1 MVLLERHTQLAELA
15 AAQQDAATARGSLVL
30 VSGEAGV
37 GKTVLVQRF
46 AGQSDARVL
55 WGLCDDLVTPRPL
68 GPFRDMFAHLNGW
81 PDLAAFLDA
90 VLEDVAG
97 HPHPTVAVVEDAHW
111 ADRATLDAIRFLGR
125 RISRMRVLLV
135 VTYRDDEVPA
145 DHPLRLTLGAVPSA
159 DTRRVRLAPLSEA
172 AVATMARG
180 SRVDVKKLY
189 ELTGGN
195 PFYVSES
202 LADPELSVP
211 LPVQDAVMA
220 RVGRLGELGRASAE
234 LVSTVPG
241 AAELWLL
248 DACEVSDGL
257 DEAVR
262 LGVLRP
268 GRDVVTFSHELVRRA
283 VQQSLTE
290 TRREHINGLILDV
303 LAARD
308 ADPARLTHHAVQA
321 RRAAAVIRY
330 APLAAQRAAAMGA
343 DREAFEHYRR
353 ALEHAER
360 YPTHELLDLLDTT
373 ARSGYRSARIDDA
386 YPPATRAV
394 LLCRAAGD
402 QVRLGRSLCLLSEI
416 EWCRGNGSGAQA
428 AADEA
433 VAVLEGV
440 SAGTEQLVIAFT
452 LQAKL
457 AMLDHRPDAT
467 IAWGE
472 RAFALVGQ
480 RKGAAPPADLLVTV
494 GCARVQRSPD
504 DSEMLVDALRTA
516 LDRHDVSAASRAY
529 VNLADERTLHMRYGD
544 ALRFIEEGLAY
555 LETHDELAA
564 IDHLLAVRARW
575 HFDQGR
581 WSEAERDAAQT
592 TDAGAPSRTMAEL
605 VIGLIQ
611 ARRGDPSAAAT
622 LDNVARRAEAAG
634 EAQQI
639 VPVALAR
646 AELAWLAGDQAG
658 VTAALRPVLTIA
670 SRSGC
675 SRWIGEAA
683 LWQHRVGSL
692 DGTPDDVAEPYALQ
706 VAGHWREA
714 AAAWAALGRPY
725 DQADAL
731 ADAPVPEPLLE
742 ALTILDRHGAMP
754 RAAMVR
760 RRLTELG
767 VGSVP
772 RGPRAPTR
780 ASPAGLTPRQ
790 TEVLTLLADKLTYRD
805 IASLLH
811 VSIKTVD
818 HHVSAIRHKLGAG
831 TRDAAVVAARR
842 LGILA

>member
-1 MVLLERHTQLAELA
+1 MALLERHAQLAELA

-30 VSGEAGV
+30 VTGEAGV

-46 AGQSDARVL
+46 AGHSKARVL

-68 GPFRDMFAHLNGW
+68 GPFRDMFAHLNTQ

-90 VLEDVAG
+90 VVKDLAG
-97 HPHPTVAVVEDAHW
+97 HTYPTVAVVEDAHW

-125 RISRMRVLLV
+125 RISRMRALLV

-145 DHPLRLTLGAVPSA
+145 DHPLRLTLGAVSA
-159 DTRRVRLAPLSEA
+159 GDTRRVRLAPLSEA
-172 AVATMARG
+172 AVATLARG
-180 SRVDVKKLY
+180 SRVDAGKLY

-202 LADPELSVP
+202 LADPESSVP
-211 LPVQDAVMA
+211 LSVQDAVMA
-220 RVGRLGELGRASAE
+220 RVGRLGELGRACAE
-234 LVSTVPG
+234 LVSTIPG

-248 DACEVSDGL
+248 EACEVSDGL

-268 GRDVVTFSHELVRRA
+268 GRDVVTFSHELARRA
-283 VQQSLTE
+283 VEQSLAAA
-290 TRREHINGLILDV
+290 RREHVNGLILDA

-321 RRAAAVIRY
+321 RRAAAVSRY
-330 APLAAQRAAAMGA
+330 APLAAQRAAAIGA

-353 ALEHAER
+353 ALDHAER
-360 YPTHELLDLLDTT
+360 YPTLELLDLLDTT
-373 ARSGYRSARIDDA
+373 ARSGLRSAQIDDA
-386 YPPATRAV
+386 YAPATRAV
-394 LLCRAAGD
+394 GLCRASGD
-402 QVRLGRSLCLLSEI
+402 QVRLGGSLCLLSEI

-433 VAVLEGV
+433 IAVLEGI
-440 SAGTEQLVIAFT
+440 SAGTEELVAAYAQ
-452 LQAKL
+452 QARL
-457 AMLDHRPDAT
+457 AMLDHRIDAT
-467 IAWGE
+467 LAWGE
-472 RAFALVGQ
+472 KAFALVGQ
-480 RKGAAPPADLLVTV
+480 RAGAAPPADLLVTV
-494 GCARVQRSPD
+494 GTARVQRSAD
-504 DSEMLVDALRTA
+504 DAEMLVEALHTA
-516 LDRHDVSAASRAY
+516 LDGHHVHAASRAY
-529 VNLADERTLHMRYGD
+529 INLADERTLHMRYGD
-544 ALRFIEEGLAY
+544 ALRFIEDGLTY
-555 LETHDELAA
+555 LETHDLLAA
-564 IDHLLAVRARW
+564 IDHMLAVRARW
-575 HFDQGR
+575 HLDQGR

-592 TDAGAPSRTMAEL
+592 TDAEAPSRTMTEL
-605 VIGLIQ
+605 VIGLIR

-634 EAQQI
+634 EAQQL

-646 AELAWLAGDQAG
+646 AELAWLAGDHTG
-658 VTAALRPVLTIA
+658 VTAALEPVLPIVLP
-670 SRSGC
+670 SGC

-683 LWQHRVGSL
+683 LWQHRVGTL
-692 DGTPDDVAEPYALQ
+692 DETPDGAAEPYALQ
-706 VAGHWREA
+706 IAGRWREA
-714 AAAWAALGRPY
+714 AAAWAALDRPY

-731 ADAPVPEPLLE
+731 ADAPAPEPLLE
-742 ALTILDRHGAMP
+742 ALTILDRHAAMP

-790 TEVLTLLADKLTYRD
+790 TEVLTLLADQLTYQA
-805 IASLLH
+805 IADRLH

-818 HHVSAIRHKLGAG
+818 HHVTAIRHKLGAG
-831 TRDAAVVAARR
+831 TRDAAVEAARR